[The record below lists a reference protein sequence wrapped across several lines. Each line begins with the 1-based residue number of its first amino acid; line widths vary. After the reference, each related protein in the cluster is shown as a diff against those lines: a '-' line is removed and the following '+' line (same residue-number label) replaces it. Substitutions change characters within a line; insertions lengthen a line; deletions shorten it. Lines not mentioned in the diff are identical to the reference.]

1 MFSNL
6 FWVFAIVGFI
16 AQILCYVYG
25 NNPVVRILPMLA
37 LGAVIVCTAVF
48 GSMGLI
54 SVALIVVE
62 LMLLAVIVLAYILCK
77 LVFFAKK

>member
-6 FWVFAIVGFI
+6 FWIFAIVGFV
-16 AQILCYVYG
+16 AQIICYVYG
-25 NNPVVRILPMLA
+25 KNLIIRILPMLA
-37 LGAVIVCTAVF
+37 VGVVIACTVVF

-62 LMLLAVIVLAYILCK
+62 LMLLAVIALAYILCK